1 MKRKRKYFI
10 DSKDKQNKD
19 NFLLWI
25 FVDNEAVSKLN
36 NVSFQFEQLLLS
48 SRESYKR
55 IHFEAQLKTSLIDN
69 PIAFARG
76 GGTAFPTCD

>member
-1 MKRKRKYFI
+1 MILKISKIKTTSYCGYFEA
-10 DSKDKQNKD
+10 
-19 NFLLWI
+19 L
-25 FVDNEAVSKLN
+25 EAVSKLN

-55 IHFEAQLKTSLIDN
+55 IHFEAQLKTSVIDN

-76 GGTAFPTCD
+76 GGTALPTCD